1 MSEGNTPAEMTRKRQ
16 EYFTA
21 GVQLVW
27 FVDPQRR
34 TVTVYTAVDLFTVL
48 DTSHTLD
55 GGVVLPGFTLSLQ
68 ELFAELDRQGT

>member
-1 MSEGNTPAEMTRKRQ
+1 MLYPQSKKVAGTVRPLERGVEVLSEGNTPAEMTRKRQ

-34 TVTVYTAVDLFTVL
+34 TVTSILL
-48 DTSHTLD
+48 
-55 GGVVLPGFTLSLQ
+55 
-68 ELFAELDRQGT
+68 